1 MYLTLPIKS
10 QDCFMKKTFIKLTW
24 SSMPDI
30 IGANIEPIRANID
43 AIATALFLMTVGNN
57 SAVYM

>member
-1 MYLTLPIKS
+1 
-10 QDCFMKKTFIKLTW
+10 
-24 SSMPDI
+24 MPDI